1 MLPFSRSPSPPRRE
15 GKTSGLRFGSFVLL
29 LLLAGTSPARAQLSD
44 EAQISL
50 ITILPGDAVYSLWG
64 HSALRVYDPL
74 QNYDRAFNYGTFA
87 FGNPLAFVAKFSYG
101 QLDYIL
107 SIQSY
112 PALADVSWNRQGR
125 PVIEQVLRLDAA
137 QRNTLF
143 RFLQNNALP
152 EHRSYRYNFLFDNC
166 STRIRDAFETL
177 LGDAVTFAPEP
188 NPGLSFRHLIDPYAT
203 EHPFLDFGMDLG
215 LGLPADEIATARETM
230 FLPMYLMEAFDHATV
245 TIDGQTQPLVART
258 DTVYWSAE
266 RATLE
271 PSWPWPSI
279 LLWGLFALGLWVIAR
294 DVRATRIER
303 RLFDGLLFGVTGGAG
318 LLIVFLWFI
327 SLHTVTHWNLN
338 LLWAWPSHLWVAWVL
353 IRRRRPR
360 RLRGYLWATALLTL
374 ALALSSFFLPQ
385 EIPAAALPL
394 LLLLA
399 ARSAALAYGLGI
411 KRET

>member
-1 MLPFSRSPSPPRRE
+1 MLPLSAKKLPV
-15 GKTSGLRFGSFVLL
+15 LRLGPLVLL
-29 LLLAGTSPARAQLSD
+29 LLLMATASPARAQLSD

-74 QNYDRAFNYGTFA
+74 QNYDRAFNYGTFD
-87 FGNPLAFVAKFSYG
+87 FGDPLSFVAKFSYG
-101 QLDYIL
+101 QLDYFL

-112 PALADVSWNRQGR
+112 PALAEASWHRQGR

-152 EHRSYRYNFLFDNC
+152 ENRTYRYNFLFDNC

-177 LGDAVTFAPEP
+177 LDDAVTFAPEP
-188 NPGLSFRHLIDPYAT
+188 TPHLSFRHLIDPYAA

-215 LGLPADEIATARETM
+215 LGLPADRIATARETM

-245 TIDGQTQPLVART
+245 SVEGQPQPLVVRT

-266 RATLE
+266 RATLD
-271 PSWPWPSI
+271 PAWPWPS
-279 LLWGLFALGLWVIAR
+279 LLFWGVLALGLWLIVR
-294 DVRATRIER
+294 DVRAARTER
-303 RLFDGLLFGVTGGAG
+303 RLFDGVLFGVAGVAG

-327 SLHTVTHWNLN
+327 SLHTVTHGNLN
-338 LLWAWPSHLWVAWVL
+338 LLWAWPTHLLIAWVL

-360 RLRGYLWATALLTL
+360 WLRGYLSATALLTL
-374 ALALSSFFLPQ
+374 VLALSSFFFPQ

-399 ARSAALAYGLGI
+399 ARSGALAYGLGM
-411 KRET
+411 KRKT

>member
-1 MLPFSRSPSPPRRE
+1 MLPLIA
-15 GKTSGLRFGSFVLL
+15 KTSPVLRLGPLVLL
-29 LLLAGTSPARAQLSD
+29 LLLTATANPARAQLSD
-44 EAQISL
+44 EAHISL

-64 HSALRVYDPL
+64 HSALRVYDPVTGI
-74 QNYDRAFNYGTFA
+74 DSAFNYGTFS
-87 FGNPLAFVAKFSYG
+87 FGDPLSFVAKFSYG
-101 QLDYIL
+101 QLDYFL

-112 PALADVSWNRQGR
+112 PALAEASWYRQGR

-152 EHRSYRYNFLFDNC
+152 ENKTYRYNFLFDNC
-166 STRIRDAFETL
+166 STRIRDAFEML

-188 NPGLSFRHLIDPYAT
+188 NPRLSFRHLIDPYAA

-215 LGLPADEIATARETM
+215 LGLPADRIATARETM

-245 TIDGQTQPLVART
+245 SVAGQPQPLVART

-266 RATLE
+266 HATLE
-271 PSWPWPSI
+271 PAWPWPSI
-279 LLWGLFALGLWVIAR
+279 VLWGVFALGLWITVR
-294 DVRATRIER
+294 DVRTPRTDR
-303 RLFDGLLFGVTGGAG
+303 RLFDGLLFGASGVAG

-327 SLHTVTHWNLN
+327 SLHTVTHENLN
-338 LLWAWPSHLWVAWVL
+338 LFWAWPTHLLVAWVL
-353 IRRRRPR
+353 IRRSRPR
-360 RLRGYLWATALLTL
+360 WLRGYLWTTASLTL

-399 ARSAALAYGLGI
+399 ARSGALAYGW
-411 KRET
+411 